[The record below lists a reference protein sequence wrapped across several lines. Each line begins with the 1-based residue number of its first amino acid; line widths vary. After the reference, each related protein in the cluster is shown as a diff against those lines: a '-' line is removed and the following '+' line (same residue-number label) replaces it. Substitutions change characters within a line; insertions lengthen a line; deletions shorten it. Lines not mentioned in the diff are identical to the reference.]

1 MSNALILRTVYALNS
16 NTGQFLSTG
25 QILLT
30 DGLGGTFWTDVF
42 SSFIVYG
49 GPIMNNLPSTI
60 NNFSTQIYFNNAYFG
75 GLSSISTDMYFAIS
89 SLSTAISLTVQS
101 NIGNLNGV
109 SQTQLTAQLTST
121 TTGLGGL
128 GWVSTSGVYGIVST
142 INSVGQVT
150 PSTLSTI
157 ATSLQTDYGIYG
169 LSSINTFNNSSFGGL
184 GSIGYISS
192 KTLSSVVQGLGSIGY
207 ISSQTLSSVIQSLGS
222 IGYISSQT
230 LSTVIQNLGS
240 LGYVSS
246 TGLTSTVTGLGTA
259 GYVSIATL
267 CNAIN
272 QGFSTMITMST
283 IVGLGTLGYV
293 STATLMSSI
302 QAISIMKTS
311 IRFDTTTSVT
321 TINGNNYFGNVGQI
335 IYISTFLKSSIN
347 YFGNTG
353 TQITGKYISP
363 YDMTFSTATIDFTP
377 FSPYINSNSAIT
389 LDIFPTIAFTKL
401 ATGATNVAIIPISTF
416 LQQGLTQYYN
426 TTTTSFLYAGNTRVQ
441 LENGTLIDSSNV
453 YNTPITL
460 QVPPGTMSTFSQPFN
475 VVHYMPSSINQAGF
489 QNALHSNTLT
499 PYFANTGSLFV
510 SVQNYA

>member
-25 QILLT
+25 QILVT
-30 DGLGGTFWTDVF
+30 DGLGGTFWTDML
-42 SSFIVYG
+42 SSLIIYG

-60 NNFSTQIYFNNAYFG
+60 NNFSTQIYYNTAYFG
-75 GLSSISTDMYFAIS
+75 GVSSMSTDMYYAIS

-109 SQTQLTAQLTST
+109 SQTQLTSS
-121 TTGLGGL
+121 LGGL
-128 GWVSTSGVYGIVST
+128 GSIGWVSTSGVYGIISSANSLGEVS
-142 INSVGQVT
+142 
-150 PSTLSTI
+150 PSSLSTI

-169 LSSINTFNNSSFGGL
+169 LSSINTFNNSSFAGL
-184 GSIGYISS
+184 GAIGYISS
-192 KTLSSVVQGLGSIGY
+192 TGLSSVVNS
-207 ISSQTLSSVIQSLGS
+207 
-222 IGYISSQT
+222 
-230 LSTVIQNLGS
+230 LGS
-240 LGYVSS
+240 LGYISSSTLQQQLNSLGSLGYISSLSLTSTIQSLGTYGYVSS
-246 TGLTSTVTGLGTA
+246 SGLTSTVEGLGTA

-272 QGFSTMITMST
+272 QGFSTTINIST
-283 IVGLGTLGYV
+283 IDGLGTLGYV
-293 STATLMSSI
+293 STATLISSI
-302 QAISIMKTS
+302 LAISIMKTS

-321 TINGNNYFGNVGQI
+321 TINGNNYFANVGQI
-335 IYISTFLKSSIN
+335 IYISTFLKSSIS
-347 YFGNTG
+347 YVGNTG

-389 LDIFPTIAFTKL
+389 LDIYPTIAFTKL

-441 LENGTLIDSSNV
+441 LENGGSVDSSNV
-453 YNTPITL
+453 FNTAITL
-460 QVPPGTMSTFSQPFN
+460 QIPPGTISTFTQPYN
-475 VVHYMPSSINQAGF
+475 LIHYMPSSINQGGF
-489 QNALHSNTLT
+489 QNALHSNILT
-499 PYFANTGSLFV
+499 PYFGNTGSLFV
-510 SVQNYA
+510 SVQNRA